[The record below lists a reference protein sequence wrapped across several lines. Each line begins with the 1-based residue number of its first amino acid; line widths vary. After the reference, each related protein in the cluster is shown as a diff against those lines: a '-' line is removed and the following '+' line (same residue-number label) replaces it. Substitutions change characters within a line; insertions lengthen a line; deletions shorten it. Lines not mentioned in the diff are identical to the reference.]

1 MTAPLAAE
9 GSGLFVVVSGDQADR
24 ASAVARDLAPAL
36 GLPLLVRETL
46 QSALIDVL
54 DLTDGQTAEQLSQA
68 CSSALL
74 AMAADCGGGVL
85 EGIGP
90 HEALN
95 LSGQV
100 IEVNCG
106 GGGGG
111 RGGGRGGG
119 NVAGAGTDWPVVQVD
134 TSVPVQVDPLADQ
147 VVAAAARAAAG
158 PAAPEQW
165 VVWRQDPFGRRV
177 EVTRRDSQAVAQSVA
192 GAMASTGQADTYL
205 VTRAD

>member
-1 MTAPLAAE
+1 MIAPLAAE
-9 GSGLFVVVSGDQADR
+9 GSGLFVVISGNRTDG

-36 GLPLLVRETL
+36 GLPLLVRQTL
-46 QSALIDVL
+46 QSALVGVL

-68 CSSALL
+68 CTSALL

-106 GGGGG
+106 GG
-111 RGGGRGGG
+111 
-119 NVAGAGTDWPVVQVD
+119 VAGGPAHHAADWPVVQVD
-134 TSVPVQVDPLADQ
+134 TSLPVQVDPLADE

-158 PAAPEQW
+158 PAVPEQW
-165 VVWRQDPFGRRV
+165 VVWRQDPFGHRV
-177 EVTRRDSQAVAQSVA
+177 EVTRRESQAVAESVA
-192 GAMASTGQADTYL
+192 GAMASTGQAGTYL